1 MMSDLHADPA
11 LLSALAGRLRNASAV
26 LEGGA
31 NPPPDPQ
38 AGVITGAV
46 HGALALLTE
55 ALGNISTGLAAVGDA
70 TAESQA
76 VYAETDYEH
85 AVEIQATELNA
96 EQPR

>member
-1 MMSDLHADPA
+1 MADLQADPA
-11 LLSALAGRLRNASAV
+11 LLEALSSRLRNASTD
-26 LEGGA
+26 LESQA
-31 NPPPDPQ
+31 TPPPDPQ

-46 HGALALLTE
+46 QGALALLTE

-70 TAESQA
+70 TAESRA

-85 AVEIQATELNA
+85 AVEIQAAELNA